1 MLILTRKV
9 GEKIVIGDGDIV
21 FEILNNKNGQVRVG
35 ISAPDHVSIHREEIF
50 NRIKNSEKA
59 TGVERVISR

>member
-9 GEKIVIGDGDIV
+9 GEKIVVGNGEIV

-35 ISAPDHVSIHREEIF
+35 IQAPEHVSIHREEVF
-50 NRIKNSEKA
+50 NRIQNNEKA
-59 TGVERVISR
+59 TGVTRVISG